1 MPVPTDS
8 PETTETT
15 QRSRSRP
22 QPWPTHDQLD
32 NTRWHERASRRF
44 ILKAGAG
51 VAAAGA
57 MGGAAIKAFAQG
69 SSEATA
75 VASPAANEN
84 ATAVASGVCV
94 LTPELTVG
102 PYYLDDLLVR
112 NDITEG
118 KAGIPLDLQITVVD
132 ATSCTPIENAAVD
145 VWHCDAKGFYSGF
158 TTASPGGTGAYV
170 DDGSNPE
177 TFLRGVM
184 LTDTDGVAEF
194 NTIYP
199 GWYVSRDIHIHM
211 KVHVGGATEDGTYDG
226 GTVAHIGQLAFD
238 DSFSERIAKE
248 SPYNEKTDTFTRIA
262 DDTVFVDVEDDDPT
276 YFLTLTP
283 NDDADLTKGIT
294 GTIVVGVNPSTDNDQ
309 SGQGGDGGG
318 GGGQGGPGGG
328 GQGGPNGTP
337 PAGGGQGGPGGMPPN
352 GTPPAGMGR
361 PGDGA
366 NATPTPTATATT

>member
-1 MPVPTDS
+1 MT
-8 PETTETT
+8 TTETRT
-15 QRSRSRP
+15 A
-22 QPWPTHDQLD
+22 WPTHEQLD
-32 NTRWHERASRRF
+32 NARWHERATRRF
-44 ILKAGAG
+44 VLKAGAG

-57 MGGAAIKAFAQG
+57 MGGVAMKTLAQ
-69 SSEATA
+69 SSSSSSDATA
-75 VASPAANEN
+75 VASPAAGTSS

-118 KAGIPLDLQITVVD
+118 KAGIPLDLQIVVVD

-145 VWHCDAKGFYSGF
+145 IWHCDAKGFYSGY
-158 TTASPGGTGAYV
+158 TDKSPGGTGSYV

-184 LTDTDGVAEF
+184 LTDTTGVAQF
-194 NTIYP
+194 TTIYP
-199 GWYVSRDIHIHM
+199 GWYTSRDIHIHM

-238 DSFSERIAKE
+238 DDFSLQIAKE

-276 YFLTLTP
+276 YFLTLTA
-283 NDDADLTKGIT
+283 NDDSDLTKGINA
-294 GTIVVGVNPSTDNDQ
+294 TITVGVNPSTDNDQ
-309 SGQGGDGGG
+309 TGTGG

-328 GQGGPNGTP
+328 GGQP
-337 PAGGGQGGPGGMPPN
+337 PQGGQGGPGGAPD
-352 GTPPAGMGR
+352 GTPPSGMGG
-361 PGDGA
+361 PGGQGSSDTTA
-366 NATPTPTATATT
+366 TPTATASS

>member
-1 MPVPTDS
+1 M
-8 PETTETT
+8 
-15 QRSRSRP
+15 
-22 QPWPTHDQLD
+22 
-32 NTRWHERASRRF
+32 
-44 ILKAGAG
+44 
-51 VAAAGA
+51 
-57 MGGAAIKAFAQG
+57 
-69 SSEATA
+69 
-75 VASPAANEN
+75 
-84 ATAVASGVCV
+84 
-94 LTPELTVG
+94 
-102 PYYLDDLLVR
+102 
-112 NDITEG
+112 
-118 KAGIPLDLQITVVD
+118 
-132 ATSCTPIENAAVD
+132 
-145 VWHCDAKGFYSGF
+145 
-158 TTASPGGTGAYV
+158 

-194 NTIYP
+194 TTIYP

-294 GTIVVGVNPSTDNDQ
+294 GTIVVGIDQ
-309 SGQGGDGGG
+309 SADYGNGAGG

-328 GQGGPNGTP
+328 G
-337 PAGGGQGGPGGMPPN
+337 GGGQGGPPPGG
-352 GTPPAGMGR
+352 
-361 PGDGA
+361 D
-366 NATPTPTATATT
+366 